1 MPNAYVVSDNGKVVL
16 ERWVGTVTHEELLAH
31 ERAQLLDPAIKPGA
45 VMLVDATLARFETP
59 LEAVHEL
66 TDLYRAAGVRRV
78 VKCAML
84 VNNETYEQAQLFAA
98 QAGRLGVSIIVFSLI
113 DTACLWLGIDRD
125 QTLARLRSIKV

>member
-1 MPNAYVVSDNGKVVL
+1 MPNAYMVAGDGKVVL
-16 ERWVGTVTHEELLAH
+16 ERWIGTVTHEELLAH
-31 ERAQLLDPAIKPGA
+31 ERAQIRDPAIRPGA
-45 VMLVDATLARFETP
+45 VMLVDATQARFETP

-66 TDLYRAAGVRRV
+66 LDLHRAADDRRV

-98 QAGRLGVSIIVFSLI
+98 QAGKLGVSIIVFSLI

-125 QTLARLRSIKV
+125 QTLTQLRSIKV